1 MKLSSFGRIFVDPIT
16 NLNYSMIWEDALSA
30 AHVFSISSSLLAF
43 LLMIY
48 SYQVVKPN
56 GIS

>member
-30 AHVFSISSSLLAF
+30 AHIFSISWSLLAF
-43 LLMIY
+43 LSVIY
-48 SYQVVKPN
+48 SFQLVNPN

>member
-30 AHVFSISSSLLAF
+30 ANTFSISSSMVLF
-43 LLMIY
+43 LLVIY
-48 SYQVVKPN
+48 SLQIVN
-56 GIS
+56 QQI

>member
-30 AHVFSISSSLLAF
+30 AHTFSISSSMVLF
-43 LLMIY
+43 LLVIY
-48 SYQVVKPN
+48 SLQIVN
-56 GIS
+56 QQI